1 MVDLL
6 DLVVQGPHRQ
16 GTLTRQV
23 ERPDLDPLVLVLV
36 ELLEAEERGLALL
49 GPVAITVRRQE
60 SRQTV
65 YSSR

>member
-6 DLVVQGPHRQ
+6 DLVVQGPHHQ

-36 ELLEAEERGLALL
+36 ELLEAEERDPALL
-49 GPVAITVRRQE
+49 ELVAITARRRE

-65 YSSR
+65 YLLR